1 MPLAAPPKT
10 LLVVDD
16 DEAFLSAA
24 AKHLAGAGFSVIA
37 APDALQALEKIG
49 WITAL
54 HCMVLNVYLPTG
66 TPHGIALAGMVRSRF
81 PGVPT
86 IFISADQDAVQF
98 VNSHDGKL
106 FFKPADLE
114 AITAEIH
121 AVTD

>member
-1 MPLAAPPKT
+1 MPIAATPKT

-16 DEAFLSAA
+16 DETFLQAA

-37 APDALQALEKIG
+37 ATDALQALEKIG

-66 TPHGIALAGMVRSRF
+66 ASHGVALAGMVRARF

-86 IFISADQDAVQF
+86 IFVSAHQAAVQL
-98 VNSHDGKL
+98 VNEHDGKL
-106 FFKPADLE
+106 IFKPVDLD
-114 AITAEIH
+114 ALTAEIL
-121 AVTD
+121 ALTD